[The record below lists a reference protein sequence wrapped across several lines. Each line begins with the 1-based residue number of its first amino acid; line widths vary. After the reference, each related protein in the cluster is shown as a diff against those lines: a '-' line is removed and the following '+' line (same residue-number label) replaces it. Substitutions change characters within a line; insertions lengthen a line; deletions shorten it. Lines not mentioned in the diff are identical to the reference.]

1 MPDGF
6 LNDAQKVAKQSAIR
20 EDANRIQSYRQKN
33 SVDTDLMDVWSEQ
46 NPGQTTVTREGFDE
60 AQRTLLDR
68 YRNDTVLKTA
78 YDSVGAAKN
87 GNETQTKTSKA
98 RTNTF
103 EKLFSEAE
111 KSMDGLKK
119 EDMTY
124 DVIREKESLEGA
136 AARLAQDFDGEV
148 DDLLKRTDWTGEDL
162 DTAMGALS
170 VFREEAQKSGDYSK
184 VVEMA
189 QKIRENATKGG
200 QFVQAFAKYNR
211 TTPEGLL
218 VKAIDEVDKAKNPVQ
233 RKNVNPAV
241 QAMID
246 SYTEQIRE
254 IRAEQKQAVQDAKL
268 AGQRGQG
275 KADAAELR
283 EIRERYENQIK
294 ELNKQ
299 REALLADAVLA
310 GQMSQ
315 GRQDAAAM
323 RRITDAYNKR
333 IEE

>member
-1 MPDGF
+1 M
-6 LNDAQKVAKQSAIR
+6 
-20 EDANRIQSYRQKN
+20 
-33 SVDTDLMDVWSEQ
+33 
-46 NPGQTTVTREGFDE
+46 
-60 AQRTLLDR
+60 
-68 YRNDTVLKTA
+68 
-78 YDSVGAAKN
+78 
-87 GNETQTKTSKA
+87 
-98 RTNTF
+98 
-103 EKLFSEAE
+103 
-111 KSMDGLKK
+111 
-119 EDMTY
+119 
-124 DVIREKESLEGA
+124 
-136 AARLAQDFDGEV
+136 

-233 RKNVNPAV
+233 RKNVNPIV
-241 QAMID
+241 QSVID

-268 AGQRGQG
+268 AGQMGQG

-283 EIRERYENQIK
+283 KIRERYENQIK

-333 IEE
+333 IEEWQKKIDLAKAAYPSAFQHLQKGSERYSLRRDAVPPIPERRRRGAGSPDAGIRRSADPVYRRLSARHP